1 MLYNIIEEKYKSFKD
16 RYIVSSTCYLMLYI
30 FNLDLLK
37 LSSSAIT
44 TLTFWLKIEIVSFGR
59 MTRLNYS

>member
-1 MLYNIIEEKYKSFKD
+1 M
-16 RYIVSSTCYLMLYI
+16 YLLLVMMLYI